1 MPSIIFSLAFLFL
14 TNLLIEPTTCALP
27 SYLQNL
33 ELDDLTSL
41 WDKFPALIG
50 KIKEAGM
57 LLNNNFYQGR
67 GIFFVNPIEIS
78 LSIEF
83 INMIYMIN

>member
-1 MPSIIFSLAFLFL
+1 
-14 TNLLIEPTTCALP
+14 LP
-27 SYLQNL
+27 AYLQNL

-57 LLNNNFYQGR
+57 LLNNDFYQGR
-67 GIFFVNPIEIS
+67 DSFEGHFV
-78 LSIEF
+78 L
-83 INMIYMIN
+83 